1 MEKPIKNKLESM
13 NFGFFLFL
21 ILFPITSFSQ
31 LNEQAEQV
39 EDDSIKLHLYIREMN
54 TSKDFL
60 WKYNRELE
68 KVRRVYPMA
77 LKAKTL
83 IDSYEKDLIEI
94 EKHRKQKK
102 YSKEAHQDLKDQF
115 TYSIRD
121 LYISEGVL
129 LMQLV
134 ERETNLTVAEIIKK
148 YRGGFQATIYDKM
161 GDLFEQDLNAKYD
174 PKGVNWITEIV
185 IQDILN
191 GDVEFNPEMD
201 ELTKAE
207 FKQTQAEYRQRKKE
221 SHKNVRLQKREQKEM
236 KKEKKRSERR
246 ERQKI

>member
-1 MEKPIKNKLESM
+1 MENTHHKLVESF
-13 NFGFFLFL
+13 NFKIIFLLLIIPTCFFAQE
-21 ILFPITSFSQ
+21 TTE
-31 LNEQAEQV
+31 NDTA
-39 EDDSIKLHLYIREMN
+39 DTDSIKLHLYIREMY

-77 LKAKTL
+77 LKAKSL
-83 IDSYEKDLIEI
+83 IDSYEKDLEDI

-121 LYISEGVL
+121 LYNSEGIL

-134 ERETNLTVAEIIKK
+134 ERETNMTVAEIIKK

-161 GDLFEQDLNAKYD
+161 GDLFEQDLNARYD
-174 PKGVNWITEIV
+174 PKGLNWITEIV
-185 IQDILN
+185 LQDILN

-201 ELTKAE
+201 QLTREE
-207 FKQTQAEYRQRKKE
+207 FKKTQADYKSRKKE
-221 SHKNVRLQKREQKEM
+221 SHKNIRVLKHEQKALKKEQKRH
-236 KKEKKRSERR
+236 EKR